1 MMEIWVEIRWEPSP
15 LTEKWVEELTRR
27 VLRAMNL
34 EKAQVSISVVGDDE
48 MARLNGQYLGRPWT
62 TNVMAFSQVEG
73 EGGSVTPNLLGDV
86 VICGDTC
93 LREAQEAGMD
103 FRERFLEL
111 LVHGI
116 LHLLGRDHEG
126 GEKERSSMEE
136 EEEMIVSKVQKE
148 WLGTTENGPN
158 LPR

>member
-1 MMEIWVEIRWEPSP
+1 MEIWVEIRWDPSP
-15 LTEKWVEELTRR
+15 ITEEWVEEITSR
-27 VLRAMNL
+27 VLRAVNL
-34 EKAQVSISVVGDDE
+34 EEAQVSISVVGDDE

-73 EGGSVTPNLLGDV
+73 EGGYLTPNLLGDV

-93 LREAQEAGMD
+93 LREAEEAGMD

-126 GEKERSSMEE
+126 DERERNSMEKEEE
-136 EEEMIVSKVQKE
+136 TIVSKVQRD
-148 WLGTTENGPN
+148 WLSNPENGSD